1 MVNNSAWLPLLILW
15 NVPRE
20 TECLTPPHSVK
31 YASYEV
37 TTPRRVMPRY
47 GQQETPEVTYHL
59 QIEGKGHMMHLREKK
74 GFVPLNFP
82 LFSYSR
88 QGELQVDYPFIRRN
102 CFYQGYIE
110 GKPSSLVTVSTCSGG
125 FRGLFQLENKTYE
138 IEPVQASPTF
148 QHVVY
153 RLEEKEIDSNV
164 KCGLTEEEQNRQMAM
179 IQNSRKLVNE
189 SISGRSWWM
198 DTRFLEIAVVVEYDR
213 YVDFDK
219 NETFITLLFLDLVH
233 AINSRYEPL
242 SVHLTL
248 VGLEIWS
255 QRNLISIS
263 DSIGTTLTT
272 FSRWRRDSLLKHL
285 ESDLAYLFAYR
296 YFKGMAGLASLGTV
310 CDAENGTGIVSF
322 FTYSFSEYSMVFAH
336 ELGHNLGMRH
346 DGNQCGCD
354 RAVCIM
360 TESLTNG
367 YKFSNCSHYDYY
379 QLMNSHCLILP
390 PDPERA
396 YRQRRCGNKIVEDG
410 EQCDCGSKAEC
421 ESDQC
426 CQSDCKMRSGVIC
439 AIGDCCVNC
448 NYIPAQV
455 PCRKNTSVCD
465 LPEYCNGSSEW
476 CPDNVYV
483 QDGAPCGEGLYC
495 YRGKCIPPNEQCKMM
510 FGIRSTAASEGC
522 FRNVNS
528 KGDRFGNCGFKNGT
542 YTKCLHRHVMCGRM
556 QCERIHD
563 LGILQEHWT
572 LVHTDTGNREC
583 WGLDY
588 HHGMNL
594 TDIGTVRDGTPC
606 GPDSICIDQKCETV
620 ASLNYDCD
628 FGQCYNRGICNSRK
642 HCHCDYG
649 WAPPKCLNKGFGG
662 SIDSGPPPRQK
673 RKLIMSSK
681 AKLFSYIF
689 LPVVAVITCFI
700 IVFRNDLIFLYA
712 RMKERIQARRKKH
725 IEKYRRGKD
734 LTAIQM
740 RMMQN
745 A

>member
-1 MVNNSAWLPLLILW
+1 MVNSSAWLPLLILW

-20 TECLTPPHSVK
+20 AECLKPPQSAK

-37 TTPRRVMPRY
+37 TIPRRVMPRH
-47 GQQETPEVTYHL
+47 GQATPEVTYHL
-59 QIEGKGHMMHLREKK
+59 QIEGKGHMMHLREKR
-74 GFVPLNFP
+74 GYVPQNFP
-82 LFSYSR
+82 VFSYSK

-148 QHVVY
+148 QHIVY

-179 IQNSRKLVNE
+179 LRNSGNLANK

-198 DTRFLEIAVVVEYDR
+198 DVRYVEIAIVVEYDR
-213 YVDFDK
+213 YVDLER
-219 NETFITLLFLDLVH
+219 NETLISLLFLDLVH
-233 AINSRYEPL
+233 GVNSRFDPL
-242 SVHLTL
+242 SVQLTL
-248 VGLEIWS
+248 IGLEIWS
-255 QRNLISIS
+255 QRNLIRIT
-263 DSIGTTLTT
+263 DNIGQTLTT
-272 FSRWRRDSLLKHL
+272 FSLWRRDALLLHL
-285 ESDLAYLFAYR
+285 ENDVAYLFAYR
-296 YFKGMAGLASLGTV
+296 YFQGMAGLASLGSV
-310 CDAENGTGIVSF
+310 CDAEKGAGIISF

-346 DGNQCGCD
+346 DGRQCDCD
-354 RAVCIM
+354 RSVCIM
-360 TESLTNG
+360 TEVLTNG
-367 YKFSNCSHYDYY
+367 YRFSNCSQNDYY
-379 QLMNSHCLILP
+379 NMMNQHCLFFP
-390 PDPERA
+390 PDPDKA
-396 YRQRRCGNKIVEDG
+396 YRRRYCGNKIVEDG
-410 EQCDCGSKAEC
+410 EQCDCGTKQQC
-421 ESDQC
+421 QTDLC
-426 CQSDCKMRSGVIC
+426 CQPDCKLRKDVIC
-439 AIGDCCVNC
+439 AFGDCCVNC

-455 PCRKNTSVCD
+455 PCRKNVSVCD
-465 LPEYCNGSSEW
+465 LPEYCNGSSQW
-476 CPDNVYV
+476 CPADVYV
-483 QDGAPCGEGLYC
+483 QDGAPCGEGLHC
-495 YRGKCIPPNEQCKMM
+495 YHGRCILPNEQCKMM

-528 KGDRFGNCGFKNGT
+528 KGDRFGNCGFRNGT
-542 YTKCLHRHVMCGRM
+542 YIKCKQRHVMCGRM
-556 QCERIHD
+556 QCERIND
-563 LGILQEHWT
+563 LALLEEHTT

-588 HHGMNL
+588 HTGMNL
-594 TDIGTVRDGTPC
+594 TDIGDVRDGTPC
-606 GPDSICIDQKCETV
+606 GPDRLCINQQCETV

-628 FGQCYNRGICNSRK
+628 FNQCFNRGICNNLK

-649 WAPPKCLNKGFGG
+649 WAPPKCFNKGFGG
-662 SIDSGPPPRQK
+662 SVDSGPPPRQK
-673 RKLIMSSK
+673 RRLIMSSK

-689 LPVVAVITCFI
+689 LPVVAIITCFI
-700 IVFRNDLIFLYA
+700 IVFRNDLIYLYT
-712 RMKERIQARRKKH
+712 RLKERLQARRKKH
-725 IEKYRRGKD
+725 AERFRRRKD